1 MQIRAEQV
9 VVVVVVRRGVVV
21 VLGGFVVVVVVVVVG
36 ESAVVVV
43 VVDVVVVV
51 VIVVDDAGWETTLV
65 VVAVGAAD
73 RDAGGIGSTAPNSA
87 GSRSDESSP
96 STPKANR
103 VQASA
108 PTTAPTASR
117 PCPLLRRED
126 SIGVL
131 RKEPATTAS

>member
-1 MQIRAEQV
+1 V

-43 VVDVVVVV
+43 VVVVLVVVVV
-51 VIVVDDAGWETTLV
+51 VVVVDDAGWETTLV

-87 GSRSDESSP
+87 GSRSDESPP